1 MDDVVE
7 LIVVIQ
13 TSPRS
18 SKMESGC
25 KSYRCFRIA
34 RSSWADYL
42 AHFWKYPA
50 KYPALNLNDVRLAI
64 FWSLAD
70 FRGDRNIRPT
80 FGNIRP
86 NIRPHIWMTRVKSL
100 AVLGGGGRAE
110 YPVQTWTGISSPAVQ
125 QRLHSWEGYKYT
137 SPSSSLG

>member
-7 LIVVIQ
+7 LIVVIP

-25 KSYRCFRIA
+25 KSYRCFHIA
-34 RSSWADYL
+34 RSSWADYP

-50 KYPALNLNDVRLAI
+50 KYLALNLNDARLAI

-70 FRGDRNIRPT
+70 FRGDWNIRPS

-86 NIRPHIWMTRVKSL
+86 QIWTTRAKSL
-100 AVLGGGGRAE
+100 AVFWGRAE
-110 YPVQTWTGISSPAVQ
+110 YPVQTWTGISGPAVQ
-125 QRLHSWEGYKYT
+125 QWLHSREGYKYP

>member
-1 MDDVVE
+1 MDHVVE
-7 LIVVIQ
+7 LILVIP

-25 KSYRCFRIA
+25 KSYRCFHIA
-34 RSSWADYL
+34 RSSWADYP
-42 AHFWKYPA
+42 AHFS
-50 KYPALNLNDVRLAI
+50 KYPALNLNDARLAI

-86 NIRPHIWMTRVKSL
+86 KYPAPDLDDARE
-100 AVLGGGGRAE
+100 VLSSFFGGGAE
-110 YPVQTWTGISSPAVQ
+110 YPVQTWTGISSPAV
-125 QRLHSWEGYKYT
+125 
-137 SPSSSLG
+137 